1 MKNTEIS
8 ARSISH
14 FLLLLAI
21 FLSLFS
27 HRQMSAQD
35 RNDFATLY
43 TQKKISALKEYYDRN
58 RIKEDDWRLF
68 VRTLFVSDADSAL
81 AIYARI
87 YGLTGDK
94 QLRGFIRERVA
105 DLYYARGYYETSRK
119 LLKDEKYFRKLM
131 SANINAPLPKESFGL
146 QTGAF
151 GSYENALKA
160 KNKLLKN
167 VKDVT
172 IIRKKSNGNDL
183 FIVVVGRY
191 NSRDEAEKA
200 LQEVKRNYGI
210 KGFVIQY

>member
-1 MKNTEIS
+1 MENTEIS
-8 ARSISH
+8 SRSIFH
-14 FLLLLAI
+14 ILLLLAF
-21 FLSLFS
+21 FLSLS
-27 HRQMSAQD
+27 SYRQIYAQD

-43 TQKKISALKEYYDRN
+43 TQKKIAVLKEYYDQN

-68 VRTLFVSDADSAL
+68 VRALFVSDADSAL

-87 YGLTGDK
+87 YGSSDDK

-119 LLKDEKYFRKLM
+119 LLKDEKYFRKLI
-131 SANINAPLPKESFGL
+131 SANINASLPKESFGV

-183 FIVVVGRY
+183 FLVVVGRY
-191 NSRDEAEKA
+191 TSRDQAEKA
-200 LQEVKRNYGI
+200 LQEAKRNYGI